1 MRDPQDAIITKTSDN
16 RKEFT
21 RVTFTLDLKRFQIEK
36 FYNDLVA
43 LFKRRAY
50 DVAISTDCKIT
61 LSGKQDSAKA
71 LAVDS
76 LDVIGHDHYGVYP
89 LKDKMLNVRETIT
102 KKTMTENSEVA
113 QLIKILDLN
122 YGEKYANRNGLSKS
136 HYEKLMILA
145 DPDRD
150 GLAKSTAKQA
160 KEYFSNIDRY
170 RIIFKYDLIKD
181 DIAIQLA
188 FNSSLSEDRK
198 DLIKWHTEDIKQQ
211 REQNLPID
219 YLYKKKIQNKLI

>member
-71 LAVDS
+71 LAVDG

-89 LKDKMLNVRETIT
+89 LKDKI
-102 KKTMTENSEVA
+102 EVA
-113 QLIKILDLN
+113 QLIKIFDLN

-188 FNSSLSEDRK
+188 FNSALSEDRK

>member
-71 LAVDS
+71 LAVDG

-89 LKDKMLNVRETIT
+89 LKDKI
-102 KKTMTENSEVA
+102 EVA
-113 QLIKILDLN
+113 QLIKIFDLN

-150 GLAKSTAKQA
+150 GLAKSTAKQG

-181 DIAIQLA
+181 DVAIQLA

>member
-1 MRDPQDAIITKTSDN
+1 
-16 RKEFT
+16 
-21 RVTFTLDLKRFQIEK
+21 
-36 FYNDLVA
+36 
-43 LFKRRAY
+43 
-50 DVAISTDCKIT
+50 
-61 LSGKQDSAKA
+61 
-71 LAVDS
+71 
-76 LDVIGHDHYGVYP
+76 
-89 LKDKMLNVRETIT
+89 
-102 KKTMTENSEVA
+102 
-113 QLIKILDLN
+113 
-122 YGEKYANRNGLSKS
+122 
-136 HYEKLMILA
+136 
-145 DPDRD
+145 
-150 GLAKSTAKQA
+150 LAKSTAKQA